1 MLRPLKIFVSVLFS
15 FGNMHKPLKNNNNT
29 KMFLKCSAIDPPA
42 LVHMFLVPGQRERE
56 NGGRQ
61 IRIVAAIA
69 SGPQAI

>member
-29 KMFLKCSAIDPPA
+29 KMFLKCSESSLPA
-42 LVHMFLVPGQRERE
+42 LVHMFLVFGQHERE
-56 NGGRQ
+56 NRGQQ

-69 SGPQAI
+69 SGQQAI